1 MSKIKL
7 YALGALVLYMCFA
20 AGVGNMFILDA
31 LFA

>member
-20 AGVGNMFILDA
+20 AGVGNMLILEV
-31 LFA
+31 LFS